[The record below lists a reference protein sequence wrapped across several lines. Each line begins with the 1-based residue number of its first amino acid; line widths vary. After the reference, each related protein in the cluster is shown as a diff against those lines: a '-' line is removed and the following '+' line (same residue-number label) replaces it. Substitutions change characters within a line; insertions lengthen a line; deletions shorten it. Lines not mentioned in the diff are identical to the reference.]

1 MQRNVAL
8 VRKKYLEYLG
18 STLAYSL
25 SLYVANIVDAILV
38 GQLMGP
44 MPLTAINLTMPVVYV
59 KNIILMLFVNGG
71 SIVAAQYL
79 GERRKA
85 DVNKVFTLSFL
96 GCIAADLALL
106 LIGSALS
113 GSLAELLT
121 LNGSGRDYVLAY
133 LIPLFAA
140 GPVQAATNGASA
152 FVRLD
157 GRHTLAAALPMVSN
171 TINLICDYV
180 FIRFF
185 HWGIAGAGWA
195 TVTGYACGML
205 LLIPYFLDNT
215 RSLHLVPVKA
225 ADLKLLPHCFRV
237 GLPMALIQ
245 GGNVLRNF
253 IINSVVLSHLG
264 DVGSQVLSVCNNALF
279 YAIMFAE
286 GVATAMSSIC
296 GTLFGEKDMRAVR
309 SLLKRSLLLSGA
321 ICVALFLLLELFPVQ
336 FGQFYNITEPETQA
350 MLSRYLRIF
359 AIYLPFLAPVFV
371 LRSFYQ
377 ATKHTNEA
385 TVISMLEGAIVTI
398 PVFLVLSALSTDLMW
413 MGNCLGALISLAI
426 VMIGMQKRAR
436 REGADSFLMLRETD
450 IGHSHEF
457 SLDASLDGAENA
469 SRETISFLR
478 GCGVSEKVANA
489 MGVAA
494 EELCVN
500 VAHYAGVPP
509 QEQIDA
515 FLRVLD
521 DRVLLKVRDSGVPFN
536 PTEFIG
542 ETGEHITGLALIRA
556 MGCQIEYDR
565 IIGFNT
571 TIITA
576 LREHG

>member
-38 GQLMGP
+38 GQLLGP
-44 MPLTAINLTMPVVYV
+44 MHLTAINLTMPVVYV
-59 KNIILMLFVNGG
+59 KNIVLMLFINGG
-71 SIVAAQYL
+71 STIAAQYL
-79 GERRKA
+79 GERRKS
-85 DVNKVFTLSFL
+85 DVNRIFTLSFL
-96 GCIAADLALL
+96 GCITADLALL
-106 LIGSALS
+106 LIGTALS
-113 GSLAELLT
+113 SPITDLLT
-121 LNGSGRDYVLAY
+121 LNGSGREYVLAY

-140 GPVQAATNGASA
+140 GPVQAVTNGASA

-157 GRHTLAAALPMVSN
+157 GRHRLAAALPFVAN
-171 TINLICDYV
+171 TINLICDYI

-205 LLIPYFLDNT
+205 LLIPYFRDKT
-215 RSLHLVPVKA
+215 RNLHIVPIKA
-225 ADLKLLPHCFRV
+225 ADLKMLPQCFRV

-245 GGNVLRNF
+245 SGNVLRNY
-253 IINSVVLSHLG
+253 IINSVVLAHLG
-264 DVGSQVLSVCNNALF
+264 DIGSQVISVCNNALF

-296 GTLFGEKDMRAVR
+296 GTLFGEKDMSGVR
-309 SLLKRSLLLSGA
+309 SVLKRSLQLGLA

-336 FGQFYNITEPETQA
+336 FGRFYNITEPETQA
-350 MLSRYLRIF
+350 MLARYLRIF
-359 AIYLPFLAPVFV
+359 VIYLPFLAPVFV

-385 TVISMLEGAIVTI
+385 TAISLLEGAVITI

-413 MGNCLGALISLAI
+413 LGNCLGAVITLALVLI
-426 VMIGMQKRAR
+426 VMQRRAS
-436 REGADSFLMLRETD
+436 REGADNFLLLREED
-450 IGHSHEF
+450 PGRSHEF
-457 SLDASLDGAENA
+457 SMDASLEGAEKA

-478 GCGVSEKVANA
+478 SCGVSDKVANA
-489 MGVAA
+489 LGVAA

-500 VAHYAGVPP
+500 VAHYAGVPA

-542 ETGEHITGLALIRA
+542 ETGEHITGLSLIRA
-556 MGCQIEYDR
+556 MGCEIEYDR

-576 LREHG
+576 PRPN